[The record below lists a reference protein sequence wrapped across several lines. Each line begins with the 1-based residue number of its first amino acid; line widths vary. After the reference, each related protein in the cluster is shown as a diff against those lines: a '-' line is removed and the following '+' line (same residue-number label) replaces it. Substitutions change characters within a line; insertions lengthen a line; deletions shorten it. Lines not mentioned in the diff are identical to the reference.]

1 MRIEGEA
8 GVRSVQLALQ
18 VLEAVAFAGEPL
30 GVTQIAER
38 VGATKSSVHR
48 HLLTFVENGYLVQDS
63 ATTLYSPG
71 PMCRLL
77 GHVAPETN
85 IVDLARGAMQ
95 DLRESLGHSV
105 VLSTTTP
112 RGPVVV
118 MTLASRSPIEIGVRP
133 GSELPFHASAQGKL
147 FLANSTR
154 PVQERILARPMRLF
168 TPKTITDRAH
178 IEQELIQIVQ
188 NGYASAPEQML
199 LGVNAIAAP
208 IFDQKDACVASLAVV
223 GSIQHLQANP
233 DQETIDA
240 VKFYASQI
248 SKKLGHGR
256 APSALEAV
264 NARTPERRRARN

>member
-1 MRIEGEA
+1 MKAESET

-63 ATTLYSPG
+63 ASSLYAPG

-85 IVDLARGAMQ
+85 IVELARGAMQ
-95 DLRESLGHSV
+95 ELREALGHSV

-112 RGPVVV
+112 RGPIV
-118 MTLASRSPIEIGVRP
+118 MTTLSSRSPIEIGVRP

-147 FLANSTR
+147 FLAHSPR
-154 PVQERILARPMRLF
+154 PVQERILARPMQIY
-168 TPKTITDRAH
+168 TPKTVTDRSR
-178 IEQELIQIVQ
+178 IEQELVRILRD
-188 NGYASAPEQML
+188 GFASAPEQVL
-199 LGVNAIAAP
+199 LGVNAVAAP
-208 IFDQKDACVASLAVV
+208 IFDQNDACVASLAVV
-223 GSIQHLQANP
+223 GSIQHLQTVP
-233 DQETIDA
+233 DQETVNE
-240 VKFYASQI
+240 VKRCAAQI
-248 SKKLGHGR
+248 SRMLGHGR
-256 APSALEAV
+256 SPVALEPV
-264 NARTPERRRARN
+264 MTGTTVRRRARR